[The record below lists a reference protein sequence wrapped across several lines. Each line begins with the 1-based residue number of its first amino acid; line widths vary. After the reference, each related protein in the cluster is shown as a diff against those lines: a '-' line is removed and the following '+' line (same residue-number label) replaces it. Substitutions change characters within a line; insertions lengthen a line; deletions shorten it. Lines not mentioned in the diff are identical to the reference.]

1 MLKPIRQYIENIK
14 DPRRGN
20 AQYHPLETIIGIV
33 LLSALAGI
41 DNFVWMEDFAE
52 AHQETLGKVLDFSH
66 GVPSHDTIG
75 RVLSSLDPKEFA
87 DCFEQFTADLVD
99 KVQGV
104 IAIDG
109 KTIRKS
115 GASPVH
121 LVSAW
126 SAENRLALAQVK
138 VADKSN
144 EITAI
149 PEVLRLLNLEKT
161 VVTIDAMGCQRD
173 IAKKIIEK
181 KADYVLAIKGNQKT
195 LFEDIKDY
203 FSDAALRPKSPVIE
217 WDKGHGRIESRTC
230 YATDDIG
237 WLQERHHWPDLKSIV
252 MIVST
257 REQKGQP
264 ATTETRF
271 FLSSL
276 LPDPTTI
283 ANAVRQHWGIENTLH
298 WSLDVVFNEDNA
310 CVRNRNAP
318 ENLSLIRK
326 WALNIL
332 QQQCPKNMSIR
343 RLMRKALMKPEFL
356 LTLCAF

>member
-1 MLKPIRQYIENIK
+1 MLKSIREYIKNIK

-20 AQYHPLETIIGIV
+20 AQYHPLETIIGIA
-33 LLSALAGI
+33 LLSGLAGI
-41 DNFVWMEDFAE
+41 DNFVGMEDFAE
-52 AHQETLGKVLDFSH
+52 AHQETLGKVLDFSN

-75 RVLSSLDPKEFA
+75 RVLSILEPQAFA
-87 DCFEQFTADLVD
+87 ACFQQFTADLAN
-99 KVQGV
+99 KIQGV

-126 SAENRLALAQVK
+126 ASENRVALAQVK

-144 EITAI
+144 EIKAI
-149 PEVLRLLNLEKT
+149 PDLLGLLSLEKT

-173 IAKKIIEK
+173 IAKQIALQ

-203 FSDAALRPKSPVIE
+203 FADAALCPKSPIIAWE
-217 WDKGHGRIESRTC
+217 KGHGRVESRTC

-237 WLQERHHWPDLKSIV
+237 LLQERHNWPHLSSIA

-257 REQKGQP
+257 REQKGKP
-264 ATTETRF
+264 ATTDTRF

-276 LPDPTTI
+276 SADPAAI
-283 ANAVRQHWGIENTLH
+283 AAAIRQHWGIENTLH

-310 CVRNRNAP
+310 CVRNKNAP
-318 ENLSLIRK
+318 ENLALIRK

-332 QQQCPKNMSIR
+332 QQKRPKNTSIQ
-343 RLMRKALMKPEFL
+343 RLMRKALMNPDFL
-356 LTLCAF
+356 LTLCVF